1 VTEAQI
7 GERVQYTFR
16 RDNPSEA
23 FHKACIIE
31 TELILM
37 LVADPHALRWEPV
50 WNLVMGNDG
59 GKVTLQARTDELLAL
74 KNRLHGS

>member
-1 VTEAQI
+1 
-7 GERVQYTFR
+7 VQYTFR

-31 TELILM
+31 TELTLM

-50 WNLVMGNDG
+50 WNL
-59 GKVTLQARTDELLAL
+59 LSIA
-74 KNRLHGS
+74 

>member
-1 VTEAQI
+1 
-7 GERVQYTFR
+7 VQYTFR

-37 LVADPHALRWEPV
+37 LVAIRMHC
-50 WNLVMGNDG
+50 G
-59 GKVTLQARTDELLAL
+59 GSRSET
-74 KNRLHGS
+74 